1 MAQKAKGGNTVA
13 AVEALVEPVLAQLGL
28 RLWDVRYEKEGPDRF
43 LRIFIDRDEP
53 LDIDAC
59 EEATRAINPVIDEAD
74 PIPESYYM
82 EVGGPGL
89 GRHLTKDAHF
99 EAMRG
104 REVLAHLI
112 RPGRD
117 GRARRARR
125 SRGEEGRRDRARLRR
140 RCARHRRK
148 GRELLQIVRRRRSVR
163 LNAAGVKK
171 SHGFEYHIQK
181 VKNG

>member
-82 EVGGPGL
+82 EVGGPASGAISRRTRTL
-89 GRHLTKDAHF
+89 RRCAAARCWRTSSA
-99 EAMRG
+99 
-104 REVLAHLI
+104 
-112 RPGRD
+112 PT
-117 GRARRARR
+117 RRAR
-125 SRGEEGRRDRARLRR
+125 AT
-140 RCARHRRK
+140 CAAFSWRK
-148 GRELLQIVRRRRSVR
+148 KT
-163 LNAAGVKK
+163 A
-171 SHGFEYHIQK
+171 
-181 VKNG
+181 